1 MAGKL
6 RDTESNQQDCGGG
19 QCISEPSAIPCQRTY
34 QRDGGGRSSRRR
46 HSRNRLRQRL
56 HRRQDSASKSIVGAR
71 ARLWHW
77 CRRLRCSYHSASSLR
92 EWTVVYTTPQA
103 GSGILGDSQRHLRYN
118 ASLYKSVC
126 ASEKGHSMKLE
137 TSTLQ
142 SLPKVLLH
150 EHLDGVLRPSTVIDL
165 AQSAGYT
172 GLPTNDAGEL
182 ASWFFQGANQGSLA
196 KYLEGFR
203 HTIAVMQTE
212 EALERVAY
220 EQAEDLSRDGVVY
233 YETRFA
239 PVFHTQKGLTHQRVV
254 SAVLRGMA
262 RGRQDFGIRSGLII
276 CAMRNMNVSLEMAE
290 LAVDFRERGVVG
302 FDLAGEEGGYPPK
315 KHVDAFHYI
324 QRENFNITIHAGEGF
339 GKESIWQAI
348 QYCGAHRIGHGTRL
362 IDDIAVVDGEA
373 VKLGDLA
380 QYVLDKR
387 IPLEICLLSNIH
399 TGATPGLAEHP
410 FKILYQEKFRVTLNT
425 DNRLMSNT
433 TMTRE
438 FEAAAETFG
447 LSLDDFEKITV
458 NAMKSAFLPY
468 KERCDF
474 IYSII
479 KPGYAKIR
487 KQHAANQSA
496 TTSHAH

>member
-1 MAGKL
+1 M
-6 RDTESNQQDCGGG
+6 
-19 QCISEPSAIPCQRTY
+19 
-34 QRDGGGRSSRRR
+34 
-46 HSRNRLRQRL
+46 
-56 HRRQDSASKSIVGAR
+56 SI
-71 ARLWHW
+71 
-77 CRRLRCSYHSASSLR
+77 
-92 EWTVVYTTPQA
+92 
-103 GSGILGDSQRHLRYN
+103 D
-118 ASLYKSVC
+118 
-126 ASEKGHSMKLE
+126 KGVLK
-137 TSTLQ
+137 

-165 AQSAGYT
+165 ARTTHST
-172 GLPTNDAGEL
+172 LLPSEDPVALGE
-182 ASWFFQGANQGSLA
+182 WFHRGANQGSLPE
-196 KYLEGFR
+196 YLKGFA

-220 EQAEDLSRDGVVY
+220 EQAQDLSLDGVIY
-233 YETRFA
+233 FETRFA
-239 PVFHTQKGLTHQRVV
+239 PLFHTQEGLTHQQVV
-254 SAVLRGMA
+254 SAVLKGLE
-262 RGRQDFGIRSGLII
+262 RGRKDFGIRSGLII
-276 CAMRNMNVSLEMAE
+276 CAMRNMDVSLEMAE
-290 LAVDFRERGVVG
+290 LAVDFRERGVLG

-315 KHVDAFHYI
+315 KHMDAFHYI
-324 QRENFNITIHAGEGF
+324 QRMNFNITIHAGEGY

-362 IDDIAVVDGEA
+362 IDDITVVDGKA

-387 IPLEICLLSNIH
+387 IPLEICLISNVH
-399 TGATPGLAEHP
+399 TGATPSLAEHP

-433 TMTRE
+433 PMSQE

-447 LSLDDFEKITV
+447 LSLDDFERITI

-468 KERCDF
+468 DERCYF

-487 KQHAANQSA
+487 GSLA
-496 TTSHAH
+496 TK